1 MWDAACPEAL
11 MVRLECI
18 ARHDKGVT
26 GTYLVG
32 YAILRANFNAGLP
45 NYLDNFV
52 EFVIDAVRMKHP
64 EPVTADEVSR
74 SVQQKF
80 GITIPSLVAT
90 SILKR
95 AKRLG
100 RVESSSSGTF
110 LCSAAEQR
118 NGRSISADFDKFVR
132 QQNELGDRLLTY
144 ARQHDL
150 DPGGLLNRE
159 SSVRLIAKYMDV
171 HALPLLRSAVQGAQL
186 PKRLE
191 PGENYL
197 VSSFV
202 SDAHEGQDDVY
213 THLVEVAKGA
223 TLSAVLRMDVSS
235 LQASLSGLSIY
246 LDAPIIIDILG
257 HHGGAARSASLELV
271 SLATSLGAKVCV
283 FAHTVREA
291 KSVLSA
297 AQSLLRTGSRVDET
311 FRAAVYF
318 LEVGMSPAD
327 VEVAIQR
334 FDEALELLGVC
345 EREKPDTYYQHGLDE
360 AALEENIKAIVH
372 YARGAA
378 LRYDVDSISA
388 IHRLREGRTS
398 ERMDRARSVFVTS
411 NSDLVRA
418 ANKSREETHEFPLA
432 LVDSTLASLLW
443 VRRPSLAEDLPAKR
457 ITATAWAGMQPDPG
471 RWLQYLGEVDRLEQ
485 RGELAREDAILLRL
499 SSESKRELMREA
511 TGEPDKFA
519 AVPPS
524 QLVENVKKGLSAPL
538 RTKVEELEREAELS
552 EAERVQ
558 QLAQADIKIS
568 EAEIV
573 ARASQSEAEKLRA
586 RLDQAES
593 VSSEVRLRQRMQL
606 ANLRDRADRDVRR
619 WILFAVVAVGL
630 VLVAISAVAWLNP
643 LDFSKPFSPLSLSL
657 LGIGALTIVL
667 GVVNQVAG
675 GNLREWLDRRR
686 DPMVA
691 RLYRSRL
698 FKLGLDNS
706 GLDEDKVVNAR
717 EPTPDLGSAN

>member
-1 MWDAACPEAL
+1 M
-11 MVRLECI
+11 
-18 ARHDKGVT
+18 T
-26 GTYLVG
+26 GTSLVG

-52 EFVIDAVRMKHP
+52 EFVIDAVRMNHP
-64 EPVTADEVSR
+64 DPVSADEVSR

-80 GITIPSLVAT
+80 GITIPSLVAK

-95 AKRLG
+95 GQRLG
-100 RVESSSSGTF
+100 RVESASAGTYR
-110 LCSAAEQR
+110 CSAAEQR
-118 NGRSISADFDKFVR
+118 SGRSISADYDKFVR
-132 QQNELGDRLLTY
+132 QQNELGDRLLAY

-150 DPGGLLNRE
+150 DPGHSLNRE
-159 SSVRLIAKYMDV
+159 ACVRLVAEYMDV

-186 PKRLE
+186 PKRLQ

-202 SDAHEGQDDVY
+202 SDAHEGHDDVY

-246 LDAPIIIDILG
+246 LDAPIVIDVLG
-257 HHGGAARSASLELV
+257 HHGEAARSASLELV
-271 SLATSLGAKVCV
+271 SLAGSLGATVCV

-297 AQSLLRTGSRVDET
+297 AQSLLRTGVRVDEN
-311 FRAAVYF
+311 FRSAVYF

-327 VEVAIQR
+327 IEVAIQR
-334 FDEALELLGVC
+334 FDDDLKALGVR
-345 EREKPDTYYQHGLDE
+345 ERPKPDTYYQHGLDE
-360 AALEENIKAIVH
+360 ASLEGNIKAAVH

-443 VRRPSLAEDLPAKR
+443 VRRPSLAEDLPAKK
-457 ITATAWAGMQPDPG
+457 IAATAWAGMQPDPG
-471 RWLQYLGEVDRLEQ
+471 RWLQYLGEVDKLEQ

-511 TGEPDKFA
+511 SGEPDRFA

-524 QLVENVKKGLSAPL
+524 QLVENIKNGLSAPL
-538 RTKVEELEREAELS
+538 KTRLEELEREVELADAQRAQQLEQAENKISDAEL
-552 EAERVQ
+552 
-558 QLAQADIKIS
+558 
-568 EAEIV
+568 V
-573 ARASQSEAEKLRA
+573 ARASRSEADELRT
-586 RLDQAES
+586 RLDQAEAMS
-593 VSSEVRLRQRMQL
+593 GKARLRQNQQL
-606 ANLRDRADRDVRR
+606 AKLRERADREIRR
-619 WILFAVVAVGL
+619 WILFVVVAIGL
-630 VLVAISAVAWLNP
+630 VLVTFSIAAWLNP
-643 LDFSKPFSPLSLSL
+643 LDLSKPFSPGSLAL
-657 LGIGALTIVL
+657 LGFGVLTIVL
-667 GVVNQVAG
+667 AVVSQVAG
-675 GNLREWLDRRR
+675 GNLRDWLDRRR

-691 RLYRSRL
+691 RLYRARL
-698 FKLGLDNS
+698 SKLGLDS
-706 GLDEDKVVNAR
+706 EELDDNEVVNV
-717 EPTPDLGSAN
+717 